1 MSAKRREWSAARIHT
16 RERRNV
22 RGKAG
27 RWRDFASSGR
37 PRAKC
42 PISRL
47 QTIGW
52 NCHAPVTGR
61 RLSPCLAGGT
71 SLERIEPE
79 SLTPVLSEFVHGNMW
94 WHWAVL
100 TTKSCKRPVN
110 GCKWL
115 QKNDRQSITG
125 SACSPKF
132 AVSGLGRRLS
142 HHCDFTVALLGCGVD
157 MNCVACRTP
166 SPIGVGTVTR
176 KGTITRV
183 PAMGA
188 SQSSISRSCMR
199 YLIA

>member
-1 MSAKRREWSAARIHT
+1 LSAKRREWSAARIHT

-42 PISRL
+42 PISAEPLLSR
-47 QTIGW
+47 W
-52 NCHAPVTGR
+52 NESRTNRARIADSGPVGIR
-61 RLSPCLAGGT
+61 SRQYVVAL
-71 SLERIEPE
+71 
-79 SLTPVLSEFVHGNMW
+79 
-94 WHWAVL
+94 AVL

-132 AVSGLGRRLS
+132 AVSELGRRLS
-142 HHCDFTVALLGCGVD
+142 HHCDFTVALLGCGVE

>member
-1 MSAKRREWSAARIHT
+1 MVGCADPHTRAAECSGQGRSLARLREQWQTPCEMPHFSTSNHRVELSRTCHRPSAEPLLSRWNESRTNRARI
-16 RERRNV
+16 
-22 RGKAG
+22 A
-27 RWRDFASSGR
+27 DSGPVGIR
-37 PRAKC
+37 
-42 PISRL
+42 SRQYVVAL
-47 QTIGW
+47 
-52 NCHAPVTGR
+52 
-61 RLSPCLAGGT
+61 
-71 SLERIEPE
+71 
-79 SLTPVLSEFVHGNMW
+79 
-94 WHWAVL
+94 AVL

-132 AVSGLGRRLS
+132 AVSELGRRLS